1 MKTFLPKPSEIKRQW
16 YEIDASSYTLGRLA
30 SRVATILRGKHKAI
44 FTPHMDV
51 GDYVVVIN
59 AAKVKLSGRKLLQK
73 EYITFSGYPGGIK
86 RKPLWEVLAKMP
98 EQVIWR
104 AVRGMLPTNRLRK
117 PILKRLKVVASEK
130 HNFKI
135 DKKITDY
142 GKKES

>member
-1 MKTFLPKPSEIKRQW
+1 MKTFLPKPSGIKRQW
-16 YEIDASSYTLGRLA
+16 YEIDASFYTLGRLA

-86 RKPLWEVLAKMP
+86 RKSLREVLAKMP
-98 EQVIWR
+98 ERVIWR
-104 AVRGMLPTNRLRK
+104 AVRQMLPSNRLRK
-117 PILKRLKVVASEK
+117 PILKRLKAVACEK